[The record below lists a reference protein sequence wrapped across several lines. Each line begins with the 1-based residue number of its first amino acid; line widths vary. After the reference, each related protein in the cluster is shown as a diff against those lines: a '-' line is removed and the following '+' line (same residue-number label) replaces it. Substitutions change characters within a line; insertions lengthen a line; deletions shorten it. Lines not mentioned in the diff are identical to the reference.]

1 MIKNGI
7 TTQQIY
13 QLVNDMRKEVMDNLI
28 RLETKFDTLEAG
40 RLSQLERD
48 FAQLTGRI
56 YGATL
61 VISIVV
67 SMVVSI
73 AIAFWG

>member
-28 RLETKFDTLEAG
+28 RLETKFDQLEAG

-48 FAQLTGRI
+48 FAQLQGRLSVI
-56 YGATL
+56 AGI
-61 VISIVV
+61 ISIAV
-67 SMVVSI
+67 SVAVALLNRM
-73 AIAFWG
+73 F